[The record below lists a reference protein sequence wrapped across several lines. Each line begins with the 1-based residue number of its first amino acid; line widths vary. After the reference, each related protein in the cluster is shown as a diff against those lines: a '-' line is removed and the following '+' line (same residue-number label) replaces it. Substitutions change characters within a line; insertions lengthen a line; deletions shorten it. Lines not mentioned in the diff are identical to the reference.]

1 MKRSHISS
9 PRSYSR
15 PAISIFGVFLL
26 FLLVLTLSSRKPSD
40 SSSGLAPNRN
50 LATKSTIP
58 RFAYL
63 VTGTKGDGKRV
74 KRLLKAIHHPRNYY
88 LLHLDLEASD
98 EERIELAKYVR
109 SEKKKF
115 ENVMVMGLADLVTE
129 KGPTMLASTL
139 HGVAILLKKAKDW
152 DWFIN
157 LSASDYP
164 LMPQDGKCSIFKS
177 FLHVLC
183 LSLVLIS
190 SMEIHRENVLVLL
203 SKFEIRSYDSASYM
217 DWLMYI
223 GSSFLCMAWLVF
235 M

>member
-15 PAISIFGVFLL
+15 PAISIFGVLLL
-26 FLLVLTLSSRKPSD
+26 FFLGLTLTSRKPSSD
-40 SSSGLAPNRN
+40 SSSGLTPNRS
-50 LATKSTIP
+50 LATKSKIP

-74 KRLLKAIHHPRNYY
+74 KRLLRAIHHPRNYY

-98 EERIELAKYVR
+98 EERMELAKYVR

-157 LSASDYP
+157 LSSSDYP
-164 LMPQDGKCSIFKS
+164 LMPQDGKFFSIF
-177 FLHVLC
+177 
-183 LSLVLIS
+183 
-190 SMEIHRENVLVLL
+190 
-203 SKFEIRSYDSASYM
+203 
-217 DWLMYI
+217 
-223 GSSFLCMAWLVF
+223 
-235 M
+235 